1 MLRIKMAK
9 KKTAPKLA
17 DTENLKLQLARAL
30 ADYDNLAKR
39 TQSEAENITKV
50 AQARVILRILPVF
63 DMLISAQGHLKDQGL
78 ELVIQEFKA
87 GLSDLG
93 VEEINAEPGQDFDPE
108 LHEAIDVRVG
118 EEGKI
123 MEVARNGYIIDDKVL
138 RHAQVVVGRQT
149 N

>member
-1 MLRIKMAK
+1 MAK
-9 KKTAPKLA
+9 KKVAQVDPELA
-17 DTENLKLQLARAL
+17 NIKLQLARAL

-39 TQSEAENITKV
+39 TQSENESITKV
-50 AQARVILRILPVF
+50 AQARVVMRILPVF
-63 DMLISAQGHLKDQGL
+63 DMLISAQSHLKDQGL

-93 VEEINAEPGQDFDPE
+93 VEEINAEPGAEFDPE
-108 LHEAIDVRVG
+108 LHEAIEVRAG

-123 MEVARNGYIIDDKVL
+123 MEVARNGYIMEDKVL
-138 RHAQVVVGRQT
+138 RHAQVVVGRNT